1 LSGLSHCRRNSKKAL
16 EMKWVMGSTEV
27 GRRRKSTRAHVC
39 VCERG
44 GGGAILNRKVF
55 MFF

>member
-1 LSGLSHCRRNSKKAL
+1 
-16 EMKWVMGSTEV
+16 MKWVMGSTEV

-44 GGGAILNRKVF
+44 GGGGNFEQKGFYVF
-55 MFF
+55 LMEC